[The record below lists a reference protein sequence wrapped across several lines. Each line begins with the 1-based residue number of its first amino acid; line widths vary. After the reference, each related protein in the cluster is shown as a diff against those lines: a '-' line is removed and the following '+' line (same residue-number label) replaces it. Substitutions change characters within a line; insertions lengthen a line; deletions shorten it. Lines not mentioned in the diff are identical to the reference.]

1 LELKELLSDHGVRV
15 FFAACG
21 FLFGLVFGSF
31 ANVVIHRL
39 PEREPEPG
47 RATPDA
53 QAPQGRLG
61 DLWSRVAEDLRPDWR
76 AIFRSWRRVSE
87 PSRSRCPH
95 CLAWIAA
102 KDNLPVVSFLL
113 LGGLCRH
120 CRAPISW
127 RYPAVELLNGMLWAG
142 IALVYGPNPKALL
155 LMLLATALVALAAI
169 DAEIQQLPDAITIPG
184 VLVGLAA
191 SQLNP
196 WPTLDPF
203 ALLTATLAAVAG
215 YLALAILGL
224 GWGSLRGVEGFGQGD
239 WKMVAMLGAF
249 LGAKALLL
257 TVLIASFAGSL
268 VGVVLIRLERGGWQ
282 SKLPLGTFLS
292 LAGILVL
299 FIGDGA
305 LAWYSRLL
313 DV

>member
-1 LELKELLSDHGVRV
+1 VRLY
-15 FFAACG
+15 FAACS

-39 PEREPEPG
+39 PDRDP
-47 RATPDA
+47 PDA
-53 QAPQGRLG
+53 GDQASDLPVPQGRLR

-76 AIFRSWRRVSE
+76 AILRSWRRVSE
-87 PSRSRCPH
+87 PSRSRCPR
-95 CLAWIAA
+95 CGAWIAA
-102 KDNLPVVSFLL
+102 FDNLPVVSFLV
-113 LGGLCRH
+113 LGGRCRQ

-127 RYPAVELLNGMLWAG
+127 RYPAVELLNGLLWAG
-142 IALVYGPNPKALL
+142 IALMYGPNPRTLL

-184 VLVGLAA
+184 VLLGLVA

-196 WPTLDPF
+196 WPSVDPV
-203 ALLTATLAAVAG
+203 ALLTAALSAAGG

-224 GWGSLRGVEGFGQGD
+224 SWGSLRGMEGFGQGD

-257 TVLIASFAGSL
+257 TVLIASFVGSL

-299 FIGDGA
+299 FVGDGA
-305 LAWYSRLL
+305 LAWYSRFL